1 MFTLQEHRGGPAVIQ
16 GNNNLNNIII
26 MTIDFT
32 KVPVEDIEGKT
43 VYLDITIIPEETESD
58 RKENKIPR
66 SILQNF
72 SNHIYF
78 TARDQGEQDVARKM
92 FSNQVKEYSEEEIRI
107 MRKYVDTFFLAL
119 WLREGIYKV
128 LDKKQ

>member
-1 MFTLQEHRGGPAVIQ
+1 
-16 GNNNLNNIII
+16 
-26 MTIDFT
+26 MTIDFS
-32 KVPVEDIEGKT
+32 KVPVKDITGKT
-43 VYLDITIIPEETESD
+43 DYLDITIIPKETESD